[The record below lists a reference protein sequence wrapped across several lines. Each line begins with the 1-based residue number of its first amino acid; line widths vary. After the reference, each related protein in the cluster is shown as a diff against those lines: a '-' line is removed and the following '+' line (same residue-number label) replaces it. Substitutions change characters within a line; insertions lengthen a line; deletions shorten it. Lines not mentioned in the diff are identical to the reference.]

1 MRDYLSLSVSKRYIM
16 SMLEFIEKELDIKLS
31 EQEIN
36 QILEEIERRWN
47 IYGSELIQWI
57 NEFIY
62 DSVSEFQT

>member
-36 QILEEIERRWN
+36 QILEEIERHWN

>member
-47 IYGSELIQWI
+47 IYGSELIHWI
-57 NEFIY
+57 LIL
-62 DSVSEFQT
+62 

>member
-1 MRDYLSLSVSKRYIM
+1 M

-36 QILEEIERRWN
+36 HILEEIERRWN

>member
-36 QILEEIERRWN
+36 HILEEIERRWN